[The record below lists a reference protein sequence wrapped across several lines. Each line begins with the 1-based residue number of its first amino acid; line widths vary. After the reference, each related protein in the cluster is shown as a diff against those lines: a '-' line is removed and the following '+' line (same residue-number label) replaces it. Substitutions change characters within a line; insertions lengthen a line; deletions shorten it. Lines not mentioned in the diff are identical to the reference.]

1 MSRDEQK
8 NIILLNGGGEG
19 KALKEVEQLLPV
31 TNKISFNSRSSH
43 TSNNACLWVL
53 VLGFP

>member
-31 TNKISFNSRSSH
+31 TNKIHSIPGVH
-43 TSNNACLWVL
+43 TLQIMPAF
-53 VLGFP
+53 GY